1 MNKYGSYKDLKEI
14 VFRFAYI
21 YLHATQLPYKVEDAD
36 HAYLAVEKILVFAGL
51 DQEFREYIKMRK
63 ESGHA
68 AYIKYIEEKN
78 SNESKNENK

>member
-1 MNKYGSYKDLKEI
+1 MNKYSYEGLKEVI
-14 VFRFAYI
+14 FRVAYI

-63 ESGHA
+63 KSGHA

-78 SNESKNENK
+78 DNKSKNENE